1 MVGLVLLSFDCWVVV
16 IGCLV
21 VWLFVCLF
29 VGWVVCCRL
38 TVKTPHDFQSKADV
52 PI

>member
-21 VWLFVCLF
+21 VCLFVCWLGGF
-29 VGWVVCCRL
+29 LSLDSKDSSGFCV
-38 TVKTPHDFQSKADV
+38 QS
-52 PI
+52 